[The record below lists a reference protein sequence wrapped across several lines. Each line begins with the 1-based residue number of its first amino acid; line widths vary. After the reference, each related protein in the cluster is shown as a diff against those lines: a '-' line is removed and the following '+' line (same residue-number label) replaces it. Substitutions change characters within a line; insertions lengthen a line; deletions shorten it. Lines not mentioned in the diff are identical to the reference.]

1 MFINLQELKDKIVV
15 SDVVSHFI
23 KLKKAG
29 SNYEACCPF
38 HNEKTPSFKVHKA
51 KNTWRCFGGCQT
63 SGDAIDFVV
72 RYKNYSFINAV
83 EEIAGI
89 YNFTLEK
96 ESKEII
102 KPKPRLEKIS
112 KEFIDNF
119 ENKRGISNNTLLR
132 FGVSEGLEWMPK
144 AKKEVKV
151 ICFNYVKD
159 GELVNI
165 KFRGAN
171 KDMKL
176 AKDAELVFYNL
187 DMIAECEECCI
198 VEGEIDCLSLYEAG
212 IHYGISTPNGANTNF
227 KYIDNCYDYFLN
239 KTRIVIAVDNDDA
252 GRKLKDELINRFGR
266 ERCFVA
272 EFPPDCKDANDVLV
286 KHGKDVLKACIEGAK
301 AINITGIVPFT
312 ERKDALFSLYRNGVP
327 MGTAAGIFGL
337 DNYIRFQGGLVT
349 VITGAP
355 SSGKSEFLDYIIASL
370 AINETWRFGV
380 FSFENQPTYLHD
392 QKIAEKMIGKAFAFR
407 KDPSHR
413 ISEKELELTFNTL
426 DDRFKTIDKTQA
438 DISIDGILEKAKEL
452 IYRYGIKGIVIDPFN
467 KVQHKCS
474 NMYDPSYIN
483 EFMNKLTNF
492 AVSWNIHV
500 FLVAHPSK
508 LLKDKQTG
516 KIEIPSLY
524 SISGGA
530 NFYNQMD
537 NGIIINRDRA
547 TNVVDVIIGKIR
559 FSEQGKEGFV
569 SYSFN
574 TYTRQYTY
582 HTSSDPISVKSTTE
596 FKQTFID
603 HITGNDYLDSLTEDE
618 MPFPVSN

>member
-1 MFINLQELKDKIVV
+1 MFTNLNDLKDRISIV
-15 SDVVSHFI
+15 DVVSHFI
-23 KLKKAG
+23 KLKKSG
-29 SNYEACCPF
+29 SNFEACCPF
-38 HNEKTPSFKVHKA
+38 HNEKTPSFKVHKS

-72 RYKNYSFINAV
+72 RFRNCSFIQAV

-89 YNFTLEK
+89 YNFALEK
-96 ESKEII
+96 ESKEIVRPI
-102 KPKPRLEKIS
+102 PRVEKIS

-119 ENKRGISNNTLLR
+119 EKKRKISNNTLLR
-132 FGVSEGLEWMPK
+132 FGISEGFEWMPK

-187 DMIAECEECCI
+187 DSIVDTEECCI

-239 KTRIVIAVDNDDA
+239 KNKIIIAVDADEP
-252 GRKLKDELINRFGR
+252 GRKLKEELINRFGR
-266 ERCFVA
+266 ERCLIA
-272 EFPPDCKDANDVLV
+272 EFPTDCKDANDVLV
-286 KHGKDVLKACIEGAK
+286 KHGKEVLKRCIEEAK
-301 AINITGIVPFT
+301 QINIAGIVPYN
-312 ERKDALFSLYRNGVP
+312 ERRDALFSLYKNGVP
-327 MGTAAGIFGL
+327 IGTAAGIFGL
-337 DNYIRFQGGLVT
+337 DDYIRFQGGLVT

-355 SSGKSEFLDYIIASL
+355 SSGKSEFLDYIISSL
-370 AINETWRFGV
+370 AINENWRFGV

-392 QKIAEKMIGKAFAFR
+392 QKIAEKIVGKAFSFR
-407 KDPSHR
+407 KDFSHR
-413 ISEKELELTFNTL
+413 ISEHELELIFDTL

-438 DISIDGILEKAKEL
+438 DISIDGILEKSKEL

-467 KVQHKCS
+467 KVQHKTS

-483 EFMNKLTNF
+483 EFMNKVTNF
-492 AVSWNIHV
+492 AVSWNIHI

-516 KIEIPSLY
+516 KIEVPNLY

-537 NGIIINRDRA
+537 NGIVINRDRQ
-547 TNVVDVIIGKIR
+547 TNIVDVIIGKMR
-559 FSEQGKEGFV
+559 FHEQGKEGFV
-569 SYSFN
+569 SFIFN
-574 TYTRQYTY
+574 TFTRQYSF
-582 HTSSDPISVKSTTE
+582 HTSSEPIVPKQKVE
-596 FKQTFID
+596 YKQTFID
-603 HITGNDYLDSLTEDE
+603 NITTDDDTDE
-618 MPFPVSN
+618 APF

>member
-1 MFINLQELKDKIVV
+1 MFTNLNDLKDKISVV
-15 SDVVSHFI
+15 EVISHFI

-29 SNYEACCPF
+29 SNYESCCPF

-72 RYKNYSFINAV
+72 RYRNSSFIQAV

-96 ESKEII
+96 ESKEIV

-132 FGVSEGLEWMPK
+132 FGVSEGMEWMPK

-187 DMIAECEECCI
+187 DMITDREECCI

-239 KTRIVIAVDNDDA
+239 KKRIVIAVDNDDA
-252 GRKLKDELINRFGR
+252 GRKLKEELINRFGR
-266 ERCFVA
+266 ERCLIA
-272 EFPPDCKDANDVLV
+272 EFPADCKDANDVLV
-286 KHGKDVLKACIEGAK
+286 KHGKDVLKQCIEEAK
-301 AINITGIVPFT
+301 QINIAGIVPHK
-312 ERKDALFSLYRNGVP
+312 ERKDALFSLYKNGVP
-327 MGTAAGIFGL
+327 TGTAAGIFGL
-337 DNYIRFQGGLVT
+337 DHYIRFQGGLVT

-370 AINETWRFGV
+370 AINEGWRFGI

-407 KDPSHR
+407 KDLSHR
-413 ISEKELELTFNTL
+413 ISEKELELTFDTL

-452 IYRYGIKGIVIDPFN
+452 IYRYGIKGVVIDPFN
-467 KVQHKCS
+467 KVQHKTS

-483 EFMNKLTNF
+483 EFMNKVTNF
-492 AVSWNIHV
+492 AVSWNIHI

-516 KIEIPSLY
+516 KIEIPNLY

-537 NGIIINRDRA
+537 NGIVIHRDRQ
-547 TNVVDVIIGKIR
+547 TNIVDVIIGKMR
-559 FSEQGKEGFV
+559 FHEQGKEGFV

-574 TYTRQYTY
+574 TFTRQYTY
-582 HTSSDPISVKSTTE
+582 HTSSDPISVKQPVE
-596 FKQTFID
+596 YKQTFID
-603 HITGNDYLDSLTEDE
+603 NITGNDYLDNLAEGE

>member
-1 MFINLQELKDKIVV
+1 MFTNLQELKDRIDVT
-15 SDVVSHFI
+15 DVVSHFI
-23 KLKKAG
+23 KIKKSG

-38 HNEKTPSFKVHKA
+38 HNEKTPSFKIHKA

-72 RYKNYSFINAV
+72 RYKNYSFIQAV
-83 EEIAGI
+83 EEIASI
-89 YNFTLEK
+89 YNFNLEK

-102 KPKPRLEKIS
+102 KPKPRIEKIS

-132 FGVSEGLEWMPK
+132 FGITEGFEWMPK

-151 ICFNYVKD
+151 LCFNYSKD

-176 AKDAELVFYNL
+176 SKDAELIFYNI
-187 DMIAECEECCI
+187 DSITDSEECCI
-198 VEGEIDCLSLYEAG
+198 CEGEIDCLSLHEAG
-212 IHYGISTPNGANTNF
+212 IYTSISTPNGANTNL
-227 KYIDNCYDYFLN
+227 KYVDNCYDFFLN
-239 KTRIVIAVDNDDA
+239 KKRIVIAVDNDEA
-252 GRKLKDELINRFGR
+252 GRKLKDELVNRFGK
-266 ERCFVA
+266 ERCFIA

-286 KHGKDVLKACIEGAK
+286 KHGKEILKSCIDNAK
-301 AINITGIVPFT
+301 LIHISGIVPSG
-312 ERKDALFSLYRNGVP
+312 ERKEALFSLYRNGVP
-327 MGTAAGIFGL
+327 SGTPAGIFGL
-337 DNYIRFQGGLVT
+337 DHYIRFQGGLVT
-349 VITGAP
+349 VITGSP
-355 SSGKSEFLDYIIASL
+355 SSGKSEFLDLIAASL
-370 AINETWRFGV
+370 AVNQSWRFGV

-407 KDPSHR
+407 KDLSNR
-413 ISEKELELTFNTL
+413 ISEKELELTFSTL
-426 DDRFKTIDKTQA
+426 DDRFKTIDKTQS

-452 IYRYGIKGIVIDPFN
+452 IYRYGIKGLIIDPFN
-467 KVQHKCS
+467 KVQHKAS

-492 AVSWNIHV
+492 AVAWNIHV

-516 KIEIPSLY
+516 KIEVPSLY

-537 NGIIINRDRA
+537 NGIIIHRDRV

-574 TYTRQYTY
+574 TFTRQYTY
-582 HTSSDPISVKSTTE
+582 YTSSDPISITSAAE

-603 HITGNDYLDSLTEDE
+603 NITDNDGYKSDFDE
-618 MPFPVSN
+618 APF

>member
-1 MFINLQELKDKIVV
+1 MFTNLNDLKDRISIV
-15 SDVVSHFI
+15 DVVSHFI
-23 KLKKAG
+23 KLKKSG
-29 SNYEACCPF
+29 SNFEACCPF
-38 HNEKTPSFKVHKA
+38 HNEKTPSFKVHKS

-72 RYKNYSFINAV
+72 RFRNCSFIQAV

-96 ESKEII
+96 ESKEIVRPI
-102 KPKPRLEKIS
+102 PRVEKIS

-119 ENKRGISNNTLLR
+119 EKKRKISNNTLLR
-132 FGVSEGLEWMPK
+132 FGISEGLEWMPK

-187 DMIAECEECCI
+187 DSIVDTEECCI

-239 KTRIVIAVDNDDA
+239 KNKIIIAVDADEP
-252 GRKLKDELINRFGR
+252 GRKLKEELINRFGR
-266 ERCFVA
+266 ERCLIA
-272 EFPPDCKDANDVLV
+272 EFPTDCKDANDVLV
-286 KHGKDVLKACIEGAK
+286 KHGKEVLKRCIEEAK
-301 AINITGIVPFT
+301 QINIAGIVPYN
-312 ERKDALFSLYRNGVP
+312 ERRDALFSLYKNGVP
-327 MGTAAGIFGL
+327 IGTAAGIFGL
-337 DNYIRFQGGLVT
+337 DDYIRFQGGLVT

-355 SSGKSEFLDYIIASL
+355 SSGKSEFLDYIISSL
-370 AINETWRFGV
+370 AINENWRFGV

-392 QKIAEKMIGKAFAFR
+392 QKIAEKIVGKAFSFR
-407 KDPSHR
+407 KDFSHR
-413 ISEKELELTFNTL
+413 ISEHELELIFDTL

-438 DISIDGILEKAKEL
+438 DISIDGILEKSKEL

-467 KVQHKCS
+467 KVQHKTS

-483 EFMNKLTNF
+483 EFMNKVTNF
-492 AVSWNIHV
+492 AVSWNIHI

-516 KIEIPSLY
+516 KIEVPNLY

-537 NGIIINRDRA
+537 NGIVINRDRQ
-547 TNVVDVIIGKIR
+547 TNIVDVIIGKMR
-559 FSEQGKEGFV
+559 FHEQGKEGFV
-569 SYSFN
+569 SFIFN
-574 TYTRQYTY
+574 TFTRQYSF
-582 HTSSDPISVKSTTE
+582 HTSSEPIVPKQKVE
-596 FKQTFID
+596 YKQTFID
-603 HITGNDYLDSLTEDE
+603 NITTDDDTDE
-618 MPFPVSN
+618 APF

>member
-1 MFINLQELKDKIVV
+1 MFTNLQELKDRISIV
-15 SDVVSHFI
+15 DVVSHFI

-63 SGDAIDFVV
+63 SGDAIEFVI
-72 RYKNYSFINAV
+72 RYRNGSFISAV

-96 ESKEII
+96 ESKEIL

-176 AKDAELVFYNL
+176 SKDAELVFYNL
-187 DMIAECEECCI
+187 DMISDTEECCI

-239 KTRIVIAVDNDDA
+239 KKRIVIAVDNDDA

-266 ERCFVA
+266 ERCFIA

-286 KHGKDVLKACIEGAK
+286 KHGKEVLKQSIEEAK
-301 AINITGIVPFT
+301 PINITGIVPHN
-312 ERKDALFSLYRNGVP
+312 ERKDALFSLYKNGVP
-327 MGTAAGIFGL
+327 TGTPSGIFGL
-337 DNYIRFQGGLVT
+337 DHYIRFQGGLVT

-355 SSGKSEFLDYIIASL
+355 SSGKSEFLDYIISSL
-370 AINETWRFGV
+370 AINEKWRFGV

-413 ISEKELELTFNTL
+413 ISEKELELTFETL

-438 DISIDGILEKAKEL
+438 DTSIDGILEKAKEL
-452 IYRYGIKGIVIDPFN
+452 IYRYGIKGLVIDPFN
-467 KVQHKCS
+467 KVLHKCS

-483 EFMNKLTNF
+483 EFMNKITNF
-492 AVSWNIHV
+492 AVSWNIHI

-516 KIEIPSLY
+516 KVEVPNLY

-537 NGIIINRDRA
+537 NGIVINRDRQ
-547 TNVVDVIIGKIR
+547 TGVVDVLIGKIR

-569 SYSFN
+569 SYTFN
-574 TYTRQYTY
+574 TFTRQYTY
-582 HTSSDPISVKSTTE
+582 HTSSDPISVKPVVE
-596 FKQTFID
+596 YKQAFID
-603 HITGNDYLDSLTEDE
+603 NITNNEEYLLNTEE
-618 MPFPVSN
+618 PPF

>member
-1 MFINLQELKDKIVV
+1 MFTNLNDLKDRISVV
-15 SDVVSHFI
+15 DVISHFI
-23 KLKKAG
+23 KLKRVG
-29 SNYEACCPF
+29 SNLEACCPF
-38 HNEKTPSFKVHKA
+38 HNEKTPSFKVHKS

-72 RYKNYSFINAV
+72 RYRNCSFIQAV
-83 EEIAGI
+83 EEIASI
-89 YNFTLEK
+89 YSFTLEK

-102 KPKPRLEKIS
+102 RPVPRIEKIS

-119 ENKRGISNNTLLR
+119 EKKRKITNNTLSK
-132 FGVSEGLEWMPK
+132 FGISEGFEWMPK

-151 ICFNYVKD
+151 LCFNYVKD

-187 DMIAECEECCI
+187 DSIADTEECCI

-212 IHYGISTPNGANTNF
+212 INYGISTPNGANTNF

-239 KTRIVIAVDNDDA
+239 KNKIIIAVDNDEP
-252 GRKLKDELINRFGR
+252 GRKLKEELINRFGR
-266 ERCFVA
+266 DRCLIA
-272 EFPPDCKDANDVLV
+272 EFPTDCKDANDVLV
-286 KHGKDVLKACIEGAK
+286 KHGAEVLKRCIEDAK
-301 AINITGIVPFT
+301 QINIAGIVPHN
-312 ERKDALFSLYRNGVP
+312 ERKDALFSLYKNGVP
-327 MGTAAGIFGL
+327 VGTAAGIFGL
-337 DNYIRFQGGLVT
+337 DSYIRFQGGLVT

-355 SSGKSEFLDYIIASL
+355 GSGKSEFLDYIIASL
-370 AINETWRFGV
+370 AINENWRFGI
-380 FSFENQPTYLHD
+380 FSFENQPTCLHD
-392 QKIAEKMIGKAFAFR
+392 QKIAEKMIGKAFSFR
-407 KDPSHR
+407 KDVSQR
-413 ISEKELELTFNTL
+413 ISEKELELTFDTL

-438 DISIDGILEKAKEL
+438 DISIDGILEKTKEL

-467 KVQHKCS
+467 KVHHKTS

-483 EFMNKLTNF
+483 EFMNKVTNF

-516 KIEIPSLY
+516 KIEVPNLY

-537 NGIIINRDRA
+537 NGIVINRDRQ
-547 TNVVDVIIGKIR
+547 TNIVDVIIGKMR
-559 FSEQGKEGFV
+559 FHEQGKEGFV

-574 TYTRQYTY
+574 TFTRQYTF
-582 HTSSDPISVKSTTE
+582 HTSSDPILPKPRVE
-596 FKQTFID
+596 YKQSFID
-603 HITGNDYLDSLTEDE
+603 NITGNDYLDSLGEDE
-618 MPFPVSN
+618 LPFPISN